1 MSGNYILLFPIVWPM
16 LGGVMSFLAGR
27 ASKRLR
33 DYIADVVA
41 LVELAAVCHLGYF
54 LGDGQASFLR
64 IDGFCVFGLSL
75 KLDGF
80 RFVYLVV
87 IAFMWLVT
95 TIFSREYLAHYR
107 NRNRYHLFVL
117 WTLGAIVG
125 VFLSANLY
133 TTFIFFEI
141 MSLTSLVMVIQD
153 ETHAALSAAQTYL
166 AITIIGGLV
175 TLLGLILLYA
185 QTGTLEMSLLPVAA
199 SNMLNRSELYVAG
212 ILIFVGFGAK
222 AAVFPLHI
230 WLPTAHPVAPAPSS
244 ALLSG
249 VLTKSGLFGILV
261 LSTGIFLHNALW
273 GLMLLAL
280 GVSTMVIGAVLAL
293 FSVDIKRT
301 LACSSMSQIGFIL
314 TGISMQCFL
323 GEDNALAV
331 RGTMTYMVNH
341 SLVKLVLFLAA
352 GVIHMN
358 TGKLNL
364 NEIRGYGR
372 GKPLLMYI
380 FSMGALGLAGVPLWS
395 GYVGKTLIH
404 ESIVEHIHQLHLPTH
419 TGAISELLHSRL
431 FTLQN
436 EVVLFQAVEWIFLI
450 SGALT
455 AAYMLKLFVALF
467 LSKPAKPSRS
477 KRAYVSTPNAILLTL
492 TASILPLL
500 GFFPHSLMTPIG
512 ALGAPFMNGHPPA
525 HPVDYFAWSNLKGSV
540 LTLVLGAAFY
550 FSIVYARLMRRG
562 PDGHRYYIAPWPK
575 WLDLERTIYRPILTR
590 LLPFLGAFFAR
601 SVDLL
606 CDGLGS
612 WSFSRGLPFLSAL
625 FARATSA
632 LCDGPI
638 SWLLART
645 SSRRSAPFPGNSN
658 GVAVHAERDIPSFR
672 TVLPSSLAYS
682 LLAFALGLL
691 FVLIYLLV

>member
-1 MSGNYILLFPIVWPM
+1 M
-16 LGGVMSFLAGR
+16 
-27 ASKRLR
+27 
-33 DYIADVVA
+33 
-41 LVELAAVCHLGYF
+41 
-54 LGDGQASFLR
+54 
-64 IDGFCVFGLSL
+64 
-75 KLDGF
+75 
-80 RFVYLVV
+80 
-87 IAFMWLVT
+87 
-95 TIFSREYLAHYR
+95 
-107 NRNRYHLFVL
+107 
-117 WTLGAIVG
+117 
-125 VFLSANLY
+125 
-133 TTFIFFEI
+133 
-141 MSLTSLVMVIQD
+141 
-153 ETHAALSAAQTYL
+153 
-166 AITIIGGLV
+166 
-175 TLLGLILLYA
+175 
-185 QTGTLEMSLLPVAA
+185 
-199 SNMLNRSELYVAG
+199 
-212 ILIFVGFGAK
+212 
-222 AAVFPLHI
+222 
-230 WLPTAHPVAPAPSS
+230 APAPSS

-331 RGTMTYMVNH
+331 QGTMVYMVNH

-419 TGAISELLHSRL
+419 THTGAISELLHSGL

-590 LLPFLGAFFAR
+590 LLPFLGAFLAR
-601 SVDLL
+601 VVDLI

-638 SWLLART
+638 SWLLSRT

-658 GVAVHAERDIPSFR
+658 GVAVHAEKDIPSFR